1 MAQLKPDYTG
11 DRDIEFY
18 YIIPPE
24 ASVSEYLKNFR
35 NAFLNA
41 RKGGSRPVLPIG
53 NPWTA
58 YKILKNIY
66 QGGDLTLEK
75 FKS

>member
-1 MAQLKPDYTG
+1 
-11 DRDIEFY
+11 
-18 YIIPPE
+18 
-24 ASVSEYLKNFR
+24 
-35 NAFLNA
+35 LNA